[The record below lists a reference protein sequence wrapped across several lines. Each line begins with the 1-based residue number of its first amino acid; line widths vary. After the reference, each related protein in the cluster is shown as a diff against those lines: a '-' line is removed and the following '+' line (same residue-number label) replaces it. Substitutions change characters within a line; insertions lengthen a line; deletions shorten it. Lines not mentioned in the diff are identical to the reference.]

1 METDCNVHPKSAKIK
16 EKSLRN
22 ERNVMM
28 YIHFCKNCKRIHMLN
43 GHKMFCPRCNQS
55 LTELQM
61 PYLDYVALN
70 ATERTLFMELCNDEA
85 SLKEL
90 STTYRMY
97 KYSKWYRNL
106 QSASVS
112 CAPAASSGHT
122 SPGYSS
128 SCLSPEALLS

>member
-1 METDCNVHPKSAKIK
+1 
-16 EKSLRN
+16 
-22 ERNVMM
+22 MM

-43 GHKMFCPRCNQS
+43 GHKMFCPRCSQT

-70 ATERTLFMELCNDEA
+70 ATERTLFIELCSDEA
-85 SLKEL
+85 SLKEM

-106 QSASVS
+106 QSASS
-112 CAPAASSGHT
+112 DHNASPGQSPPLIHNSSAGHGPALIHT
-122 SPGYSS
+122 SPLGHGA
-128 SCLSPEALLS
+128 SCIPKAALS